1 MKFKGKVSGWFYG
14 VTIGVAVIL
23 IPIMIMSIIDKEI
36 WVFII
41 NVLALIAIELFCIP
55 IIFHNY
61 VELQDEMLAIVF
73 GLIKKKIY
81 YNDIVSLSLTHNPLS
96 SLAASFDRI
105 EIKCKNQSDIMISI
119 INKEGLFSEI
129 RKYNPSIII
138 RRK

>member
-1 MKFKGKVSGWFYG
+1 M
-14 VTIGVAVIL
+14 A
-23 IPIMIMSIIDKEI
+23 IIDKEI
-36 WVFII
+36 CVFII

-61 VELQDEMLAIVF
+61 VELQDEMLVIVF